1 MIGSLA
7 QGLIGVIVDEVAAQ
21 GGRRMQQQREGDT
34 SFQHHHDGQY
44 QPQLQYMQQ
53 QRQQHQQQ
61 LPPGPLASFVESVMM
76 VVNRAIAAAVTVS
89 GYFIFVHP
97 CAVLEWDSGYLHG

>member
-1 MIGSLA
+1 
-7 QGLIGVIVDEVAAQ
+7 
-21 GGRRMQQQREGDT
+21 MQQQREGDA

-76 VVNRAIAAAVTVS
+76 VVNRAIAAAVT
-89 GYFIFVHP
+89 GLQYLLLFE
-97 CAVLEWDSGYLHG
+97 AVLLSAVVLYGALYWLAMPLRLHDKPIF